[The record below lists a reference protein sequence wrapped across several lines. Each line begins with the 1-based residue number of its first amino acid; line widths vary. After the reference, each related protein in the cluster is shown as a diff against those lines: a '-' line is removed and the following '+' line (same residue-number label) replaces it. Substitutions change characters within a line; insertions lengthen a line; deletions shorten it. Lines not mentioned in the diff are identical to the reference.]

1 MERQKLGKRR
11 RSIHILLDFALI
23 FGLKPFHL
31 LHALGYSDQ
40 IGRFLSTCKVAQ
52 IFANFL
58 QYFENHLLLSKN
70 YCSFLTKI

>member
-40 IGRFLSTCKVAQ
+40 IGRFFKYMQSSPNIC
-52 IFANFL
+52 
-58 QYFENHLLLSKN
+58 
-70 YCSFLTKI
+70 